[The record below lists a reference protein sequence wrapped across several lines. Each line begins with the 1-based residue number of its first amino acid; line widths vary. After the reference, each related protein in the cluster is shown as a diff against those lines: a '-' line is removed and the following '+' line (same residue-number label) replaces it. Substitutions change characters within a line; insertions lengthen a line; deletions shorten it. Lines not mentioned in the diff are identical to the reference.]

1 MKSMRKKKKKK
12 ENNGPEIRYQ
22 FVTFISLCDRF
33 LAAYRRKREQ
43 QLTTPLRTPLQGVRM
58 LNQFSPSR
66 IGSSQ
71 IFYEQSCSTIG

>member
-1 MKSMRKKKKKK
+1 MRKKK
-12 ENNGPEIRYQ
+12 NNGSEIRYQ

-33 LAAYRRKREQ
+33 LVAYRRKRE
-43 QLTTPLRTPLQGVRM
+43 QLTTPLRTPLQRVRM

-71 IFYEQSCSTIG
+71 IFYEQSCSSIG